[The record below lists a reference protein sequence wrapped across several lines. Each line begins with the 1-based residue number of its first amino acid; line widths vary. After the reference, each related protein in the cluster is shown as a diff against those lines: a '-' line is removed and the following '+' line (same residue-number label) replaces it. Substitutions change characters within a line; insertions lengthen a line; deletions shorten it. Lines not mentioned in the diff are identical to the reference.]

1 MVPTDSCVAPP
12 PADETGGCT
21 VTSRQNAGSLVL
33 LRHGQSTANAAGLF
47 TGILD
52 PGLSVTGAGEARA
65 AAELLRS
72 HGLVPDLV
80 LVSPLRRAAHT
91 ARLVAEALALPAA
104 AISPD
109 WRLTE
114 RNYGA
119 LTGRQKN
126 DVRAEVGEAQFLA
139 WRRSVDTAPPAM
151 SDAQLARFAATAL
164 FRGLPARALTRTE
177 SLRDVM
183 ARVAQ
188 FHADRVLPELAAGRA
203 VLVVAHGNSLR
214 AYCAVLENLDKSA
227 IHRLNLPTGHPL
239 VYRDGV
245 RRYLDTDRAEAAAR
259 ALTLDGG
266 T

>member
-1 MVPTDSCVAPP
+1 M
-12 PADETGGCT
+12 
-21 VTSRQNAGSLVL
+21 TSRQHEGSLVL

-52 PGLSVTGAGEARA
+52 PGLSTSGADEARA
-65 AAELLRS
+65 AAALLAA
-72 HGLVPDLV
+72 HDLVPDAV
-80 LVSPLRRAAHT
+80 LVSALQRAEQT
-91 ARLVAEALALPAA
+91 ARIVATVLNLPVGTVRL
-104 AISPD
+104 D
-109 WRLTE
+109 WRLNE

-119 LTGRQKN
+119 LTGRHKD
-126 DVRAEVGEAQFLA
+126 DVRAEAGEEQFLA

-151 SDAQLARFAATAL
+151 SDEQFALFRDTSL

-177 SLRDVM
+177 SLRDVSVRIREFD
-183 ARVAQ
+183 AEQV
-188 FHADRVLPELAAGRA
+188 VPLLAAERT

-214 AYCAVLENLDKSA
+214 AYCAVLERLDKSA

-239 VYRDGV
+239 VYQAGG
-245 RRYLDTDRAEAAAR
+245 RRYLDAPRAEAAAL